1 MFFVMIQQNV
11 MILLMAQ
18 QIVMFFLMIQQNVI
32 ISLQAQRFVM
42 FFLMIKKLPEIKKKF
57 NFFLKK
63 VLKNQKINPKKVQK
77 SSKKVQIPG

>member
-57 NFFLKK
+57 NFF
-63 VLKNQKINPKKVQK
+63 
-77 SSKKVQIPG
+77 